1 MTGCPQF
8 RVEPYPFSPTF
19 LSIYA
24 IFHCVNRI
32 ASLSSL
38 FKVWR
43 VSWNVTGT
51 ILASSGDDGCVR
63 LWKANYM
70 DTWKSI
76 GMLKGDAP
84 VASGTLSGLST
95 SSQNASSTQNS
106 LNIATNSGGS
116 GAGAHF
122 GGKPLYNTLPTGI

>member
-1 MTGCPQF
+1 
-8 RVEPYPFSPTF
+8 
-19 LSIYA
+19 
-24 IFHCVNRI
+24 
-32 ASLSSL
+32 
-38 FKVWR
+38 
-43 VSWNVTGT
+43 
-51 ILASSGDDGCVR
+51 
-63 LWKANYM
+63 M

-84 VASGTLSGLST
+84 VASATLSGLST

-122 GGKPLYNTLPTGI
+122 GGRS